1 MSTNGALAQIVT
13 ATMSIALKPL
23 RMSLTQPGLRGVSKA
38 SNRLKVLKAQLVK
51 QTNILKSA
59 MLAQYILNAYVTKL
73 QEHESMVNAVP
84 VDILKG
90 SSVLYPEMELEET
103 E

>member
-1 MSTNGALAQIVT
+1 
-13 ATMSIALKPL
+13 
-23 RMSLTQPGLRGVSKA
+23 
-38 SNRLKVLKAQLVK
+38 
-51 QTNILKSA
+51 